1 MTTAVERAEQFWDN
15 VGQSIKTLTLRAGQG
30 VWQTTTSF
38 PKKFSQTE
46 QLPTE
51 SSEQQ
56 PSNPSA
62 DVHTEELNAP
72 AMERA
77 EQLVGAM
84 GHRLSQWTSAAGLQ
98 IQRTTAR
105 VREDAEDVLAEA
117 QSIRRRNARQ

>member
-1 MTTAVERAEQFWDN
+1 MTTAVERAEQFWGS
-15 VGQSIKTLTLRAGQG
+15 VGQSIKTLTLRAGRG

-38 PKKFSQTE
+38 PKKFSRTE
-46 QLPTE
+46 QPPSTP
-51 SSEQQ
+51 SS
-56 PSNPSA
+56 

-84 GHRLSQWTSAAGLQ
+84 GQRLSQWTSIAGLQ

-117 QSIRRRNARQ
+117 QSLRRRNARQ